1 MVWGDLMSVFKTTGI
16 DEVLAEMQYY
26 DEMMGPTADA
36 MLAAG
41 AEEVKKAWKEEATRR
56 EFRDSGD
63 MIKSIGFSRK
73 AVNAGD
79 IQSIPIYPQGKD
91 HKGVRNAEK
100 AYILHW
106 GTAGTNSK
114 RAQKRRLKKDK
125 VKGPGIPATHWVD
138 DAEKNSVAPVEA
150 AYNKIWG
157 DYLKGLK

>member
-1 MVWGDLMSVFKTTGI
+1 MSVFKTAGI

-26 DEMMGPTADA
+26 GELMGPTADK

-100 AYILHW
+100 AYVLHY
-106 GTAGTNSK
+106 GKKGSDSERASK
-114 RAQKRRLKKDK
+114 RRGKNKFKQQ
-125 VKGPGIPATHWVD
+125 GIPTTHWVD
-138 DAEKNSVAPVEA
+138 DAERAAVAPVEA